1 MSLTPVLEA
10 RCLVKSYRKNR
21 LEVPVLRGVDL
32 QIFAGD
38 VTAMVGRSGSGKST
52 LMHLL
57 ATLDRPDQG
66 EVFFHGQRIDNA
78 SRRERDRYRNHDIGI
93 IFQFYH
99 LMPELSALENVLMPT
114 MIGNSMFGFFKSRAA
129 HRRRAAALLERV
141 GLGERMHHK
150 PCEMSGGEMQR
161 AAIARALMSD
171 PTVLLADEPTGNLDS
186 ETGRSILDL
195 LHDLNQSDGLTI
207 VMVTHDDAIAA
218 VADRTVRLESGQIDE
233 SGGSANRAA
242 PRARAEYS
250 AA

>member
-1 MSLTPVLEA
+1 MTLTPVLQT
-10 RCLVKSYRKNR
+10 RGLVKSYRKNR

-32 QIFAGD
+32 EIFPGE

-52 LMHLL
+52 LMHLM

-66 EVFFHGQRIDNA
+66 EVLFHGQRIDNA
-78 SRRERDRYRNHDIGI
+78 SRRERDHFRNHDIGI

-99 LMPELSALENVLMPT
+99 LMPELSAIENVLMPT
-114 MIGNSMFGFFKSRAA
+114 MIGNSILGFLKSRTE
-129 HRRRAAALLERV
+129 HRQRAAALLERV
-141 GLGERMHHK
+141 GLAERMHHK
-150 PCEMSGGEMQR
+150 PNEMSGGEMQR

-171 PTVLLADEPTGNLDS
+171 PTVLLADEPTGNLDT

-195 LHDLNQSDGLTI
+195 LHDLNESDELTI

-218 VADRTVRLESGQIDE
+218 VADRTVRLESGQIAE
-233 SGGSANRAA
+233 TGREAVPAKQQ
-242 PRARAEYS
+242 PQPEYS

>member
-1 MSLTPVLEA
+1 
-10 RCLVKSYRKNR
+10 
-21 LEVPVLRGVDL
+21 
-32 QIFAGD
+32 
-38 VTAMVGRSGSGKST
+38 
-52 LMHLL
+52 
-57 ATLDRPDQG
+57 
-66 EVFFHGQRIDNA
+66 
-78 SRRERDRYRNHDIGI
+78 
-93 IFQFYH
+93 
-99 LMPELSALENVLMPT
+99 MPELSALENVLMPT